1 MKDLPDKLKAI
12 GVERRFAL
20 DIGSVI
26 AGIRPRGLM
35 HIPAQQKNSLEQIL
49 IQFGLKIEAH
59 RTLFRKNDSSS
70 REGILLDSCDEDS
83 ATEWCEIWYTNP
95 TATRVNS
102 ESLFLNTGEF
112 LGYPA
117 CCRGSMTHENALDK
131 LFNKYIFTDKNRFW
145 EVNRL
150 ATIFHHT
157 ILMPDFFP
165 CSLSCEA
172 GRDFVRPF
180 QKMSYEI
187 FQKEE
192 VDLAIESMKSALI
205 IIENSIVCWSKW
217 NAKSN
222 GIHVAIEDAK
232 KESLKN
238 VSSLCHN
245 NRLKPPAILGFTHF
259 DWINHC
265 DEITLHISSKEDNS
279 IHNIYCKVE

>member
-83 ATEWCEIWYTNP
+83 ATEWCEIWYSHP
-95 TATRVNS
+95 TAARVKS
-102 ESLFLNTGEF
+102 EYLFLNTGEC

-117 CCRGSMTHENALDK
+117 CCRKSMETENALAK
-131 LFNKYIFTDKNRFW
+131 LFYKYIFTDKDRFW
-145 EVNRL
+145 ELNRL

-165 CSLSCEA
+165 CSLSCSFA
-172 GRDFVRPF
+172 RDYVIPFHKLAKDVFPSNEYIETNKQMCSPLTVIGNEIVHWSEWKIDESKLIVDVKCAKREKIKNITSLNPKIDASGAMLLSFSNNLFGQDRMRP
-180 QKMSYEI
+180 K
-187 FQKEE
+187 
-192 VDLAIESMKSALI
+192 DLLI
-205 IIENSIVCWSKW
+205 KVQDNSIV
-217 NAKSN
+217 N
-222 GIHVAIEDAK
+222 
-232 KESLKN
+232 
-238 VSSLCHN
+238 
-245 NRLKPPAILGFTHF
+245 
-259 DWINHC
+259 IN
-265 DEITLHISSKEDNS
+265 IS
-279 IHNIYCKVE
+279 YL